1 MRVVDAA
8 VVGRE
13 RELARIEAFAAS
25 PVDGPAALVIGGDA
39 GIGKTTL
46 WRHGL
51 RALDEAGFRV
61 LAATPTASERSLP
74 LSAFTDLFENVF
86 SEVRSELPA
95 PQRRAFEIALALAES
110 SDPSASSDRVLS
122 AATRSALHALAHD
135 GPLALAVDD
144 CQWIDAASAA
154 ALTYALRR
162 LDGTPVRCLFA
173 SRSGEASQFDL
184 GQLGALPVE
193 TLGVGPLSVGATQRL
208 LVDELGVTYPRLVI
222 RRLVQTSG
230 GNPFYA
236 LELSRGLERGGGA
249 RADDAPVFSKPLD
262 ALVADRLGG
271 VSERARRLLGLVSL
285 VPSASLRLLDYVDAL
300 DGLDE
305 AVAAGLLEVD
315 GDTVRFTHPLLAAGA
330 QARLGPEERRKLHKV
345 LAGGL
350 EDHVDRAL
358 QLAQASVSESETTA
372 AEIAAAA
379 SIAFR
384 RAQPTI
390 AAELAEA
397 AARLTP
403 GSEPERLVERRLLA
417 AESYAQAGSHEV
429 AGGLLE
435 ELIPQLQPGVERA
448 DALRLR
454 AKVTADIGVQR
465 ELLLRAL
472 AETNDPSI
480 RAEANA
486 LLVRNHLYSG
496 DLSSALAAARE
507 ADALA
512 RETHDPRRVAAAT
525 TIRGMMEI
533 WGGGA
538 ADPEVLDRARKL
550 GEEGHDL
557 PADTYSNPHTLLA
570 VRSLYRYEV
579 EEARREYA
587 AAVTA
592 ADLVGD
598 VDSLETYWWGL
609 AQLEV
614 RAGRYDAAEAL
625 VAQLRESVETYD
637 LRRKSLR
644 WIEGVL
650 ATYAGRVDEARAA
663 LDNVIAQAESEGNW
677 FFVVY
682 GRSALGF
689 LELSIG
695 DAPATIAAVDPVLS
709 APFVVEG
716 DPGQTGVL
724 PIAAEALVATGELA
738 RAGSIV
744 AHLEARG
751 HELSHPWCMA
761 SAGRCRGLLL
771 GAAREFKQAFAAFDD
786 ALAQHDLVPAPFER
800 ARTLLA
806 LGLVQGRARKRR
818 AAQAS
823 LEAAELVF
831 EDLGTPLWAQKAG
844 AELDRVGGR
853 AEAPGELT
861 PHERRIAELVRE
873 GLTNKEVAA
882 TLFVSDRT
890 IESALTQIYRKL
902 DVRSRTE
909 LARKLGSD
917 T

>member
-13 RELARIEAFAAS
+13 RELARIEGFAGS
-25 PVDGPAALVIGGDA
+25 PVDRPAALVIQGDA

-46 WRHGL
+46 WRLGL
-51 RALDEAGFRV
+51 RALDESGFRV
-61 LAATPTASERSLP
+61 LSTTPAASERSLP
-74 LSAFTDLFENVF
+74 LSAFTDLFEEVF
-86 SEVRSELPA
+86 SEVRTELPA
-95 PQRRAFEIALALAES
+95 PQRHAFEVALAVAEP
-110 SDPSASSDRVLS
+110 SDPATSSERVLR
-122 AATRSALHALAHD
+122 AATRSALQALAQG
-135 GPLALAVDD
+135 GPVALAIDD
-144 CQWIDAASAA
+144 CQWLDAASAT

-162 LDGTPVRCLFA
+162 LGGEPVRCLFA
-173 SRSGEASQFDL
+173 VRCGEASHFDV

-193 TLGVGPLSVGATQRL
+193 VLEVGPLSVGATQRL

-222 RRLVQTSG
+222 RRLVETSG

-236 LELSRGLERGGGA
+236 LELSRGLEREGTA
-249 RADDAPVFSKPLD
+249 RAHGAPVLSQSLD
-262 ALVADRLGG
+262 ELISDRLGG

-285 VPSASLRLLDYVDAL
+285 LPSATIRLLDRVDAL

-305 AVAAGLLEVD
+305 AVSAGLLEVE
-315 GDTVRFTHPLLAAGA
+315 GATVRFTHPLLAAGA
-330 QARLGPEERRKLHKV
+330 QARLGPEERRMLHEV

-350 EDHVDRAL
+350 EDPVDRAL
-358 QLAQASVSESETTA
+358 QLARARVSESEETA

-403 GSEPERLVERRLLA
+403 DSVPERRRERRLLA
-417 AESYAQAGSHEV
+417 ATSHAQAGSHEV
-429 AGGLLE
+429 AGELLD

-448 DALRLR
+448 GALRLR
-454 AKVTADIGVQR
+454 AKVTPDIGAQK

-472 AETNDPSI
+472 DETDDLSI
-480 RAEANA
+480 RVEANG

-496 DLSSALAAARE
+496 DLPSALAAARE

-512 RETHDPRRVAAAT
+512 HETRDPRQVAAAT
-525 TIRGMMEI
+525 TIHGMMEI
-533 WGGGA
+533 WAGGA
-538 ADPEVLDRARKL
+538 ADPDVLERAHAL
-550 GEEGHDL
+550 AGAGHDL

-570 VRSLYRYEV
+570 VRSLYRYEAD
-579 EEARREYA
+579 EARREYA
-587 AAVTA
+587 AAVA
-592 ADLVGD
+592 AAELAGD

-614 RAGRYDAAEAL
+614 RAGRFDEAGAI
-625 VAQLRESVETYD
+625 VARLRESVETYD

-650 ATYAGRVDEARAA
+650 ATYEGRVDVAHAA
-663 LDNVIAQAESEGNW
+663 LDEVIAQSESEGNW

-689 LELSIG
+689 LELSTG
-695 DAPATIAAVDPVLS
+695 DAPAAIAAVDPVLS
-709 APFVVEG
+709 LPFVVDG
-716 DPGQTGVL
+716 DPGQTGIL
-724 PIAAEALVATGELA
+724 PIAAEALIATGELD
-738 RAGSIV
+738 RASAVV

-751 HELSHPWCMA
+751 NELSHPWCVA

-771 GAAREFKQAFAAFDD
+771 GAAREFESAFAVFGD
-786 ALAQHDLVPAPFER
+786 ALEQHDLVPAPFER

-806 LGLVQGRARKRR
+806 LGSVQGRARKRR
-818 AAQAS
+818 AARDS
-823 LEAAELVF
+823 LEAAASVF
-831 EDLGTPLWAQKAG
+831 EDLGTPLWVQRAS

-861 PHERRIAELVRE
+861 PHERRIAGLVRE

-890 IESALTQIYRKL
+890 VESALTQIYRKL

-917 T
+917 A